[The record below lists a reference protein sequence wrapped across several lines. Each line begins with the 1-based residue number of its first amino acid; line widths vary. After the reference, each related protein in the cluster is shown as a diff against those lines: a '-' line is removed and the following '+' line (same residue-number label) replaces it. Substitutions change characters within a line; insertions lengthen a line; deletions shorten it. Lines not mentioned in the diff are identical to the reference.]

1 MAHIKLSKSV
11 DICRYIYKSFFDKE
25 SFGMATILE
34 PFSQRH
40 LSEYLIVNYN
50 TILVTRSVLFFW
62 SRQQNPW
69 LFCIHTS
76 ITQSLYVLILIF
88 LQGMNISTH
97 PVAQTRGLDAGR
109 VEIMK
114 SELHLSC
121 FNFYPYHVMLTI
133 PHDVN
138 HTI

>member
-11 DICRYIYKSFFDKE
+11 DICRYIYKTSFFDKE

-62 SRQQNPW
+62 SRQQNP
-69 LFCIHTS
+69 
-76 ITQSLYVLILIF
+76 
-88 LQGMNISTH
+88 
-97 PVAQTRGLDAGR
+97 
-109 VEIMK
+109 
-114 SELHLSC
+114 
-121 FNFYPYHVMLTI
+121 
-133 PHDVN
+133 
-138 HTI
+138 